1 MTWAARFREAF
12 GCRRFKHVVL
22 APPPPPLE
30 LQLHAI
36 QSPHHATITVT
47 ENDEDDTGCTDLLSP
62 IEVESSS
69 SSESSSSASV

>member
-22 APPPPPLE
+22 APTPPPLE

-36 QSPHHATITVT
+36 QSPHAAITVT
-47 ENDEDDTGCTDLLSP
+47 ENDVDEDDGSTDLLSP
-62 IEVESSS
+62 VEVESSS
-69 SSESSSSASV
+69 SSSNSVGV